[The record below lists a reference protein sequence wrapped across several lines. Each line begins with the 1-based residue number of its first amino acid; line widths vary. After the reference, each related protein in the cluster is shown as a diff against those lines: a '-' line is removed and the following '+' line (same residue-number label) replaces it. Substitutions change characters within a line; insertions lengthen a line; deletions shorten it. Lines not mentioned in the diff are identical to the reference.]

1 MTIARTIARKY
12 SEQKRLGA
20 SFFFSTG
27 GGDRSHTGKFF
38 TTIAVQLANLSST
51 LKDSI
56 YEAVAEHNDIA
67 NEALLD
73 QWNQLVFRP
82 LSKLETSSLQLPL
95 IFVVDTLDECEDE
108 KDIRMILQ
116 LLGEA

>member
-1 MTIARTIARKY
+1 MP
-12 SEQKRLGA
+12 SL
-20 SFFFSTG
+20 
-27 GGDRSHTGKFF
+27 
-38 TTIAVQLANLSST
+38 QLANVSST

-67 NEALLD
+67 NQALLD

-116 LLGEA
+116 LLGDARALRTVRLRIFVAPHSWIPQIHGWA